1 MKKLELII
9 GGIDTIQVI
18 GKVDLVIKD
27 ISKNSNNVD
36 TNYLFVA
43 IEGNE
48 HDGHSYIQ
56 NAIDKGASSILCQK
70 LPKSLVK
77 NITYIKVKSSR
88 KSYAKICCN
97 FFGNPSKKL
106 KLIGVTG
113 TNGKTT
119 TVSLSHDLMLN
130 MGYKSGLISTNTIKI
145 NNEEYEAS
153 LTTPDSY
160 DTNLYLRKMVDLE
173 IDFCFMEVSSHSI
186 DQERINSLEFF
197 LCVFTNITHDHLI
210 YHGNFRS
217 YLNTKKRLF
226 DRLKKNQKS
235 LVNIDDKNGIYMTQ
249 NTASKTYTMSMKKP
263 ADFTLRVLE
272 NTINGMKLKIDNTEI
287 QTSIIGNFNAYNLLA
302 VVSIAKLLNLNEKK
316 IYQNITLSKP
326 PSGRFEI
333 ISYKNITAI
342 VDYAHTPDALLNVLN
357 TINQVNINK
366 SKVITVIGCGGGRDL
381 KKRKK
386 MGLIAVNHSSFSV
399 FTSDNPR
406 DENPEKII
414 EDMISGIDTIQLK
427 KVFIELDRE
436 IAIKLALSMIDEKCI
451 VLIAGKGHENY
462 QIIKSKKIEFNDSY
476 VVKKSLKIAV

>member
-9 GGIDTIQVI
+9 GGVDTIQVI

-119 TVSLSHDLMLN
+119 TVSLSHDLMLK

-160 DTNLYLRKMVDLE
+160 ETNLYLRKMVDLE

-210 YHGNFRS
+210 YHGDFKS
-217 YLNTKKRLF
+217 YINTKKRLF

-302 VVSIAKLLNLNEKK
+302 VVSIAKLLNLNEKN
-316 IYQNITLSKP
+316 IYQSITLLKP

-333 ISYKNITAI
+333 ISSKNITVI
-342 VDYAHTPDALLNVLN
+342 VDYAHTPDALLNVLS

-366 SKVITVIGCGGGRDL
+366 SKVITVVGCGGGRDM

>member
-9 GGIDTIQVI
+9 GGVDTIQVI
-18 GKVDLVIKD
+18 GKVDFVIKD
-27 ISKNSNNVD
+27 ISKNSNDVD

-119 TVSLSHDLMLN
+119 TVSLSHDLMLK

-173 IDFCFMEVSSHSI
+173 IEFCFMEVSSHSI

-210 YHGNFRS
+210 YHGDFKS

-302 VVSIAKLLNLNEKK
+302 VVSIAKLLNLNEKN
-316 IYQNITLSKP
+316 IDRSITLLKP

-333 ISYKNITAI
+333 ISSKNITAI
-342 VDYAHTPDALLNVLN
+342 VDYAHTPDALLNVLS

-366 SKVITVIGCGGGRDL
+366 SKVITVIGCGGGRDM

>member
-43 IEGNE
+43 IEGNK

-173 IDFCFMEVSSHSI
+173 IEFCFMEVSSHSI

-210 YHGNFRS
+210 YHGDFRS

-302 VVSIAKLLNLNEKK
+302 VVSIAKLLNLNKK
-316 IYQNITLSKP
+316 NIYRNITLLKP

-366 SKVITVIGCGGGRDL
+366 SKVITVIGCGGGRDM

-414 EDMISGIDTIQLK
+414 DDMISGIDTIQLK

>member
-18 GKVDLVIKD
+18 GKVDFVIKD
-27 ISKNSNNVD
+27 ISKNSNDVD

-119 TVSLSHDLMLN
+119 TVSLSHDLMLK

-173 IDFCFMEVSSHSI
+173 IEFCFMEVSSHSI

-210 YHGNFRS
+210 YHGDFKS

-235 LVNIDDKNGIYMTQ
+235 LINIDDKNGIYMTQ

-272 NTINGMKLKIDNTEI
+272 NTINGMKLKIDNIEI

-302 VVSIAKLLNLNEKK
+302 VVSIAKLLNLNEKN
-316 IYQNITLSKP
+316 IYRSISLLKP
-326 PSGRFEI
+326 PAGRFEI
-333 ISYKNITAI
+333 ISSKNITAI
-342 VDYAHTPDALLNVLN
+342 VDYAHTPDALLNVLS

-366 SKVITVIGCGGGRDL
+366 SKVITVIGCGGGRDM

>member
-9 GGIDTIQVI
+9 GGVDTIQVI
-18 GKVDLVIKD
+18 GKVDFVIKD
-27 ISKNSNNVD
+27 ISKNSNDVD

-119 TVSLSHDLMLN
+119 TVSLSHDLMLK

-173 IDFCFMEVSSHSI
+173 IEFCFMEVSSHSI

-210 YHGNFRS
+210 YHGDFKS

-235 LVNIDDKNGIYMTQ
+235 LINIDDKNGIYMTQ

-272 NTINGMKLKIDNTEI
+272 NTINGMKLKIDNIEI

-302 VVSIAKLLNLNEKK
+302 VVSIAKLLNLNEKN
-316 IYQNITLSKP
+316 IYRSITLLKP
-326 PSGRFEI
+326 PPGRFEI
-333 ISYKNITAI
+333 ISSKNITAI
-342 VDYAHTPDALLNVLN
+342 IDYAHTPDALLNVLS

-366 SKVITVIGCGGGRDL
+366 SKVITVIGCGGGRDM

>member
-9 GGIDTIQVI
+9 GGIDIIQMI

-56 NAIDKGASSILCQK
+56 NAIDSGASSILCQK

-77 NITYIKVKSSR
+77 NITYIRVKSSR

-145 NNEEYEAS
+145 NNKEYEAS

-186 DQERINSLEFF
+186 DQERIDSLEFF

-210 YHGNFRS
+210 YHGDFRS

-226 DRLKKNQKS
+226 DMLKKNQKS
-235 LVNIDDKNGIYMTQ
+235 LVNIDDKNGIYITQ

-272 NTINGMKLKIDNTEI
+272 NSINGMKLKIDNTEI

-302 VVSIAKLLNLNEKK
+302 VVSIAKLLNLNEKN
-316 IYQNITLSKP
+316 IYRNITLLKP

-333 ISYKNITAI
+333 ISNKNITAI

-366 SKVITVIGCGGGRDL
+366 SKVITVIGCGGGRDM

-436 IAIKLALSMIDEKCI
+436 KAIKLALSMIDEKCI

-462 QIIKSKKIEFNDSY
+462 QIIKSKKIEFNDSN

>member
-1 MKKLELII
+1 
-9 GGIDTIQVI
+9 
-18 GKVDLVIKD
+18 
-27 ISKNSNNVD
+27 
-36 TNYLFVA
+36 
-43 IEGNE
+43 
-48 HDGHSYIQ
+48 
-56 NAIDKGASSILCQK
+56 
-70 LPKSLVK
+70 
-77 NITYIKVKSSR
+77 
-88 KSYAKICCN
+88 
-97 FFGNPSKKL
+97 
-106 KLIGVTG
+106 
-113 TNGKTT
+113 
-119 TVSLSHDLMLN
+119 
-130 MGYKSGLISTNTIKI
+130 
-145 NNEEYEAS
+145 
-153 LTTPDSY
+153 
-160 DTNLYLRKMVDLE
+160 MVDLE

-186 DQERINSLEFF
+186 DQERIDSLEFF

-210 YHGNFRS
+210 YHGDFRS

-226 DRLKKNQKS
+226 DMLKKNQKS
-235 LVNIDDKNGIYMTQ
+235 LVNIDDKNGIYITQ

-272 NTINGMKLKIDNTEI
+272 NSINGMKLKIDNTEI

-302 VVSIAKLLNLNEKK
+302 VVSIAKLLNLNEKN
-316 IYQNITLSKP
+316 IYRNITLLKP

-333 ISYKNITAI
+333 ISNKNITAI

-366 SKVITVIGCGGGRDL
+366 SKVITVIGCGGGRDM

-436 IAIKLALSMIDEKCI
+436 KAIKLALSMIDEKCI

-462 QIIKSKKIEFNDSY
+462 QIIKSKKIEFNDSN

>member
-9 GGIDTIQVI
+9 GGVDTIQVI
-18 GKVDLVIKD
+18 GKVDFVIKD
-27 ISKNSNNVD
+27 ISKNSNDVD

-119 TVSLSHDLMLN
+119 TVSLSHDLMLK

-145 NNEEYEAS
+145 NKEEYETS

-160 DTNLYLRKMVDLE
+160 DTNLHLRKMVDLE

-210 YHGNFRS
+210 YHGDFKS

-272 NTINGMKLKIDNTEI
+272 NTINGMKLKIDNIEI
-287 QTSIIGNFNAYNLLA
+287 QTSIIGNFNA
-302 VVSIAKLLNLNEKK
+302 
-316 IYQNITLSKP
+316 
-326 PSGRFEI
+326 
-333 ISYKNITAI
+333 
-342 VDYAHTPDALLNVLN
+342 
-357 TINQVNINK
+357 
-366 SKVITVIGCGGGRDL
+366 
-381 KKRKK
+381 
-386 MGLIAVNHSSFSV
+386 
-399 FTSDNPR
+399 
-406 DENPEKII
+406 
-414 EDMISGIDTIQLK
+414 
-427 KVFIELDRE
+427 
-436 IAIKLALSMIDEKCI
+436 
-451 VLIAGKGHENY
+451 
-462 QIIKSKKIEFNDSY
+462 
-476 VVKKSLKIAV
+476 

>member
-43 IEGNE
+43 IEGNV

-145 NNEEYEAS
+145 NNEEYETS

-210 YHGNFRS
+210 YHGDFRS

-302 VVSIAKLLNLNEKK
+302 VVSIAKLLNLNKK
-316 IYQNITLSKP
+316 NIYRNITLLKP

-366 SKVITVIGCGGGRDL
+366 SKVITVIGCGGGRDM

-414 EDMISGIDTIQLK
+414 DDMISGIDTIQLK

>member
-9 GGIDTIQVI
+9 GGIDIIQMI

-56 NAIDKGASSILCQK
+56 NAIDSGASSILCQK

-77 NITYIKVKSSR
+77 NITYIRVKSSR

-145 NNEEYEAS
+145 NNKEYEAS

-186 DQERINSLEFF
+186 DQERIDSLEFF

-210 YHGNFRS
+210 YHGDFRS

-226 DRLKKNQKS
+226 DMLKKNQKS
-235 LVNIDDKNGIYMTQ
+235 LVNIDDKNGIYITQ

-272 NTINGMKLKIDNTEI
+272 NSINGMKLKIDNTEI

-302 VVSIAKLLNLNEKK
+302 VVSIAKLLNLNEKN
-316 IYQNITLSKP
+316 IYRNITLLKP

-333 ISYKNITAI
+333 ISNKNITAI

-366 SKVITVIGCGGGRDL
+366 SKVITVIGCGGGRDM
-381 KKRKK
+381 KKRRK

-436 IAIKLALSMIDEKCI
+436 KAIKLALSMIDEKCI

-462 QIIKSKKIEFNDSY
+462 QIIKSKKIEFNDSN

>member
-56 NAIDKGASSILCQK
+56 NAIDSGASSILCQK

-77 NITYIKVKSSR
+77 NITYIRVKSSR

-119 TVSLSHDLMLN
+119 TVSLSHDLMLK

-173 IDFCFMEVSSHSI
+173 IEFCFMEVSSHSI

-226 DRLKKNQKS
+226 DSLKKNQNS

-263 ADFTLRVLE
+263 ADFKLRVLE

-302 VVSIAKLLNLNEKK
+302 VVSIAKLLNLNEKN
-316 IYQNITLSKP
+316 IYRNITLLKP
-326 PSGRFEI
+326 PSGRFEV
-333 ISYKNITAI
+333 ISHKNITAI

-366 SKVITVIGCGGGRDL
+366 SKVITVIGCGGGRDM

-462 QIIKSKKIEFNDSY
+462 QIIKSKKIEFNDSH

>member
-210 YHGNFRS
+210 YHGDFRS

-302 VVSIAKLLNLNEKK
+302 VVSIAKLLNLNKK
-316 IYQNITLSKP
+316 NIYRNITLLKP

-366 SKVITVIGCGGGRDL
+366 SKVITVIGCGGGRDM

-414 EDMISGIDTIQLK
+414 DDMISGIDTIQLK

>member
-9 GGIDTIQVI
+9 SGIDTIQVI

-27 ISKNSNNVD
+27 ISKNSNNID
-36 TNYLFVA
+36 TNYLFIA
-43 IEGNE
+43 IEGIE
-48 HDGHSYIQ
+48 HDGHNYIQ

-97 FFGNPSKKL
+97 YFGNPSKKL

-145 NNEEYEAS
+145 NNKEYEAS

-186 DQERINSLEFF
+186 DQERIDSLEFF

-210 YHGNFRS
+210 YHGDFRS

-226 DRLKKNQKS
+226 DMLKKNQKS

-302 VVSIAKLLNLNEKK
+302 VISIAKLLNLNEKN
-316 IYQNITLSKP
+316 IYRNITLLKP

-333 ISYKNITAI
+333 ISNKNITAI

-366 SKVITVIGCGGGRDL
+366 SKVITVIGCGGGRDM

-462 QIIKSKKIEFNDSY
+462 QIIKSKKIEFNDSN

>member
-9 GGIDTIQVI
+9 GGIDIIQMI

-56 NAIDKGASSILCQK
+56 NAIDSGASSILCQK

-77 NITYIKVKSSR
+77 NITYIRVKSSR

-145 NNEEYEAS
+145 NNKEYEAF

-186 DQERINSLEFF
+186 DQERIDSLEFF

-210 YHGNFRS
+210 YHGDFRS

-226 DRLKKNQKS
+226 DMLKKNQKS
-235 LVNIDDKNGIYMTQ
+235 LVNIDDKNGIYITQ

-272 NTINGMKLKIDNTEI
+272 NSISGMKLKIDNTEI

-302 VVSIAKLLNLNEKK
+302 VVSIAKLLNLNEKN
-316 IYQNITLSKP
+316 IYRNITLLKP

-333 ISYKNITAI
+333 ISNKNITAI

-366 SKVITVIGCGGGRDL
+366 SKVITVIGCGGGRDM

-436 IAIKLALSMIDEKCI
+436 KAIKLALSMIDEKCI

-462 QIIKSKKIEFNDSY
+462 QIIKSKKIEFNDSN

>member
-43 IEGNE
+43 IEGNK

-145 NNEEYEAS
+145 NNEEYETS

-210 YHGNFRS
+210 YHGDFRS

-302 VVSIAKLLNLNEKK
+302 VVSIAKLLNLNKK
-316 IYQNITLSKP
+316 NIYRNITLLKP

-366 SKVITVIGCGGGRDL
+366 SKVITVIGCGGGRDM

>member
-9 GGIDTIQVI
+9 SGIDTIQVI

-56 NAIDKGASSILCQK
+56 NAIDSGASSILCQK

-77 NITYIKVKSSR
+77 NITYIRVKSSR

-145 NNEEYEAS
+145 NNKEYEAS

-186 DQERINSLEFF
+186 DQERIDSLEFF

-210 YHGNFRS
+210 YHGDFRS

-226 DRLKKNQKS
+226 DMLKKNQKS

-302 VVSIAKLLNLNEKK
+302 VISIAKLLNLNEKN
-316 IYQNITLSKP
+316 IYRNITLLKT

-333 ISYKNITAI
+333 ISHKNITAI

-366 SKVITVIGCGGGRDL
+366 SKVITVIGCGGGRDM
-381 KKRKK
+381 KKRRK

-406 DENPEKII
+406 DESPEKII

-462 QIIKSKKIEFNDSY
+462 QIIKSKKIEFNDSN

>member
-9 GGIDTIQVI
+9 GGIDIIQMI

-56 NAIDKGASSILCQK
+56 NAIDSGASSILCQK

-77 NITYIKVKSSR
+77 NITYIRVKSSR

-145 NNEEYEAS
+145 NNKEYEAS

-186 DQERINSLEFF
+186 DQERIDSLEFF

-210 YHGNFRS
+210 YHGDFRS

-226 DRLKKNQKS
+226 DMLKKNQKS
-235 LVNIDDKNGIYMTQ
+235 LVNIDDKNGIYITQ

-272 NTINGMKLKIDNTEI
+272 NSISGMKLKIDNTEI

-302 VVSIAKLLNLNEKK
+302 VVSIAKLLNLNEKN
-316 IYQNITLSKP
+316 IYRNITLLKP

-333 ISYKNITAI
+333 ISNKNITAI

-366 SKVITVIGCGGGRDL
+366 SKVITVIGCGGGRDM

-436 IAIKLALSMIDEKCI
+436 KAIKLALSMIDEKCI

-462 QIIKSKKIEFNDSY
+462 QIIKSKKIEFNDSN

>member
-9 GGIDTIQVI
+9 GGIDIIQMI

-56 NAIDKGASSILCQK
+56 NAIDSGASSILCQK

-77 NITYIKVKSSR
+77 NITYIRVKSSR

-145 NNEEYEAS
+145 NNKEYEAS

-210 YHGNFRS
+210 YHGDFRN
-217 YLNTKKRLF
+217 YLKTKKRLF

-272 NTINGMKLKIDNTEI
+272 NSINGMKLKIDNTEI

-302 VVSIAKLLNLNEKK
+302 VVSIAKLLNLNEKN
-316 IYQNITLSKP
+316 IYRNITLLKP

-333 ISYKNITAI
+333 ISNKNITAI

-366 SKVITVIGCGGGRDL
+366 SKVITVIGCGGGRDM

-406 DENPEKII
+406 DESPEKII

-476 VVKKSLKIAV
+476 VIKKSLKIAV

>member
-43 IEGNE
+43 IEGNV

-145 NNEEYEAS
+145 NNEEYETS

-210 YHGNFRS
+210 YHGDFRS

-302 VVSIAKLLNLNEKK
+302 VVSIAKLLNLNKK
-316 IYQNITLSKP
+316 NIYRNITLLKP

-366 SKVITVIGCGGGRDL
+366 SKVITVIGCGGGRDM

-414 EDMISGIDTIQLK
+414 DDMISGIDTIQLK

-436 IAIKLALSMIDEKCI
+436 IAIKLALSMIDENCI

>member
-145 NNEEYEAS
+145 NNEEYETS

-272 NTINGMKLKIDNTEI
+272 NTINGMKLKINNTEI

-302 VVSIAKLLNLNEKK
+302 VVSIAKLLNLNEKN
-316 IYQNITLSKP
+316 IYRSITLLKP
-326 PSGRFEI
+326 PTGRFEI
-333 ISYKNITAI
+333 ISSKNITAI
-342 VDYAHTPDALLNVLN
+342 VDYAHTPDALLNVLS

-366 SKVITVIGCGGGRDL
+366 SKVITVIGCGGGRDK

-386 MGLIAVNHSSFSV
+386 MGLRAVNHSSFSV

-436 IAIKLALSMIDEKCI
+436 IAIKLALSMVDEKCI

>member
-119 TVSLSHDLMLN
+119 TVSLSHDLILN

-145 NNEEYEAS
+145 NNEEYETS

-272 NTINGMKLKIDNTEI
+272 NTINGMKLKINNTEI

-302 VVSIAKLLNLNEKK
+302 VFSIAKLLNLNEKK
-316 IYQNITLSKP
+316 IYQNINLLKP

-333 ISYKNITAI
+333 ISSKNITAI
-342 VDYAHTPDALLNVLN
+342 VDYAHTPDALLNVLS

-366 SKVITVIGCGGGRDL
+366 SKVITVIGCGGGRDM

-427 KVFIELDRE
+427 KVFIELNRE

-462 QIIKSKKIEFNDSY
+462 QIIKSKKIEFNDSH

>member
-130 MGYKSGLISTNTIKI
+130 MGFKSGLISTNTIKI
-145 NNEEYEAS
+145 NSESYKTS
-153 LTTPDSY
+153 LTTPDAY
-160 DTNLYLRKMVDLE
+160 DINFYLRKMVY
-173 IDFCFMEVSSHSI
+173 IF
-186 DQERINSLEFF
+186 
-197 LCVFTNITHDHLI
+197 
-210 YHGNFRS
+210 
-217 YLNTKKRLF
+217 
-226 DRLKKNQKS
+226 
-235 LVNIDDKNGIYMTQ
+235 
-249 NTASKTYTMSMKKP
+249 
-263 ADFTLRVLE
+263 
-272 NTINGMKLKIDNTEI
+272 
-287 QTSIIGNFNAYNLLA
+287 
-302 VVSIAKLLNLNEKK
+302 
-316 IYQNITLSKP
+316 
-326 PSGRFEI
+326 
-333 ISYKNITAI
+333 
-342 VDYAHTPDALLNVLN
+342 
-357 TINQVNINK
+357 
-366 SKVITVIGCGGGRDL
+366 
-381 KKRKK
+381 
-386 MGLIAVNHSSFSV
+386 
-399 FTSDNPR
+399 
-406 DENPEKII
+406 
-414 EDMISGIDTIQLK
+414 
-427 KVFIELDRE
+427 
-436 IAIKLALSMIDEKCI
+436 
-451 VLIAGKGHENY
+451 
-462 QIIKSKKIEFNDSY
+462 
-476 VVKKSLKIAV
+476 